1 VKQFLA
7 RQGYQVKGEIHHCD
21 MVAVREGA
29 PPMLVVV
36 ELKLGLTLELVL
48 QAVDRMAACDAV
60 WIAVPRTRRGRDRD
74 RRSHKLCRLLGLGL
88 LAVNPRRG
96 SVEVLVEPAPYRP
109 RRNLRRRVRLL
120 DEHGRRRGD
129 PSPGGSTRT
138 PIMTAYRQAALVCAA
153 ALRDGSRRPRDLTP
167 LAPAAGRIL
176 LHNVYGWFE
185 RTGRGV
191 YRLSRAGEAALQRWA
206 A

>member
-1 VKQFLA
+1 
-7 RQGYQVKGEIHHCD
+7 